1 MFKRHIIMVNDMAFK
16 TSWPSSQST
25 YLMLLVVVVVAATV
39 FSLTVVRYV
48 GEGCV
53 TDYRRWGPFAGG
65 SPYYISLYVDSLIPY
80 TRSYC
85 VAPAFAPQG
94 ELFYNLVR
102 ITNAGREIVGD
113 CLAQGE
119 FLGYYPNPYYSGYVY
134 VEAWNI
140 CVVTPSYYTRFT
152 LTAYYD

>member
-53 TDYRRWGPFAGG
+53 IDYRRWGPFAGG

-85 VAPAFAPQG
+85 VHLLSLHKANCSTILS
-94 ELFYNLVR
+94 ESL
-102 ITNAGREIVGD
+102 
-113 CLAQGE
+113 
-119 FLGYYPNPYYSGYVY
+119 
-134 VEAWNI
+134 
-140 CVVTPSYYTRFT
+140 T
-152 LTAYYD
+152 LDAK